1 MPVVLLLL
9 GLGGVLWGGRLAF
22 DVRGA
27 AHASAERARLATE
40 LNAAAAGN
48 LDPPSNQ
55 WTVRRF
61 RLAGARVFAA
71 GLVLLL
77 AGLLEL

>member
-1 MPVVLLLL
+1 MLPVP
-9 GLGGVLWGGRLAF
+9 GLGSVGYGGRRLAF

-40 LNAAAAGN
+40 LNTA
-48 LDPPSNQ
+48 
-55 WTVRRF
+55 
-61 RLAGARVFAA
+61 RLFAA
-71 GLVLLL
+71 GLVLIL